1 MSSMPMSEY
10 QQIIIIQNVISDI
23 RRHSLGKDIDCD
35 FQYFRLW
42 FLTNSFPPGLK
53 NKHVCIHIHDP
64 IPQKAWPTDPS

>member
-23 RRHSLGKDIDCD
+23 RRRSLGKDIDCD

-42 FLTNSFPPGLK
+42 FLTNPFPPGLK
-53 NKHVCIHIHDP
+53 NMHVCIHIHDP